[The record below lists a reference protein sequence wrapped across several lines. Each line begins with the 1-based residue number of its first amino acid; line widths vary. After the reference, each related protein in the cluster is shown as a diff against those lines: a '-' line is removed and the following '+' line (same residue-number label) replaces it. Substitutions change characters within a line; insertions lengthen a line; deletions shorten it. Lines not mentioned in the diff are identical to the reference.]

1 MENNFRG
8 RYRPASAE
16 SIVVAN
22 YIRYETLAEI
32 TNTAFA
38 GSDANVLNVYID
50 LYQLFRKMYRSDV
63 AIGNRSSVAAAV
75 VNMCIHYRAFY
86 KKYYGVHTRIYL
98 MQTSGPML
106 MNEKFYPEYNH
117 TNIEKMVLANMITT
131 FMVQNCAIL
140 KELCKYLPDIYYIE
154 GPYETSVMIYSTILD
169 RKDNTPNIIISSSSL
184 QYAVPVFAETQTI
197 VVDHNWVDNGIRY
210 RIVNKNNALIELL
223 SKNKLVDNTIKKCVN
238 INPQMFGL
246 YMAMTRNEHRDLYA
260 FNNVSS
266 TLNTLNHA
274 INRHE
279 IPNSYISPEYT
290 EMLSILVP
298 PERVNELVGRYKAI
312 DLVYQT
318 ELYRMS
324 NNYLDRS
331 WDVNLQDPDMV
342 KLLNEKYFRDNP
354 IDIDRI

>member
-38 GSDANVLNVYID
+38 GSNANVLNVYID

-86 KKYYGVHTRIYL
+86 KKYYGVYTRIYL

-106 MNEKFYPEYNH
+106 MNEKFYPDYNH
-117 TNIEKMVLANMITT
+117 TNIEKMMLADMITT
-131 FMVQNCAIL
+131 FMIQNTAIL

-154 GPYETSVMIYSTILD
+154 GPYETSVMINSTIMD
-169 RKDNTPNIIISSSSL
+169 RTDNSPNMIISSSSL
-184 QYAVPVFAETQTI
+184 QYAVPVFAKDQT
-197 VVDHNWVDNGIRY
+197 VVIDHKWVENNIRY
-210 RIVNKNNALIELL
+210 RIVDKYNALIELL
-223 SKNKLVDNTIKKCVN
+223 AKYKLSDNTIKKCVN
-238 INPQMFGL
+238 INPQLFGL
-246 YMAMTRNEHRDLYA
+246 FMAMTRNEHRDLYS
-260 FNNVSS
+260 FNNVSN
-266 TLNTLNHA
+266 TLNIFNHA

-279 IPNSYISPEYT
+279 IPNAYISPEYT
-290 EMLSILVP
+290 EMISLLAP
-298 PERVNELVGRYKAI
+298 DRTEELVNRYKAV
-312 DLVYQT
+312 DLSYQT

>member
-8 RYRPASAE
+8 RYRTASAE

-32 TNTAFA
+32 TNVVFA
-38 GSDANVLNVYID
+38 GSDANVLNIYID

-63 AIGNRSSVAAAV
+63 AVGNRSSVAAAV

-106 MNEKFYPEYNH
+106 MNEKFYPDYNH
-117 TNIEKMVLANMITT
+117 TNVEKMVLANMITT
-131 FMVQNCAIL
+131 FMVQNCTIL

-169 RKDNTPNIIISSSSL
+169 RKDNSPNIIISSSTL
-184 QYAVPVFAETQTI
+184 QYAVPVFAEAQT
-197 VVDHNWVDNGIRY
+197 VVIDHTWVEGGIRY
-210 RIVNKNNALIELL
+210 RVVDKGNALIELL
-223 SKNKLVDNTIKKCVN
+223 SKYKLSDNTIKKCLS
-238 INPQMFGL
+238 INPQLFGL
-246 YMAMTRNEHRDLYA
+246 YMAMTRNEHRDLYSM
-260 FNNVSS
+260 NNVST
-266 TLNTLNHA
+266 TLNLLNSA
-274 INRHE
+274 IDRHM
-279 IPNSYISPEYT
+279 IPNSYISPEYMEMISLLDKDRAT
-290 EMLSILVP
+290 ELA
-298 PERVNELVGRYKAI
+298 NRYKAV

-342 KLLNEKYFRDNP
+342 KLLNEKYFKGNP
-354 IDIDRI
+354 IDLDRI